1 MGRKIF
7 ASYKYADK
15 NVKELGNKYRVD
27 DPTYPSTFSLLYP
40 IPKVTTVRSYVDKLQ
55 DLLDKNDHINKG
67 EKNGEDL
74 SHLSENTIKEK
85 LKDKIHDSSLTIV
98 FISQNMKDFSK
109 LEKNQW
115 IPWEI
120 SYSLKDIERGGLRS
134 RTNAILAVV
143 IPDICGTYNYFED
156 YNGNVKKYNLFNI
169 LAKNMDNRENWANT
183 NEKSYIKTIKWS
195 SFIGNINYYIEKAIE
210 IKSNI
215 NDYKVVKEI

>member
-1 MGRKIF
+1 MKF
-7 ASYKYADK
+7 
-15 NVKELGNKYRVD
+15 
-27 DPTYPSTFSLLYP
+27 
-40 IPKVTTVRSYVDKLQ
+40 
-55 DLLDKNDHINKG
+55 KG
-67 EKNGEDL
+67 ENGEN
-74 SHLSENTIKEK
+74 LSESTIKEK
-85 LKDKIHDSSLTIV
+85 LKNKIHDSSLTIV
-98 FISQNMKDFSK
+98 FISPNMKNSFES
-109 LEKNQW
+109 EKNQW

-156 YNGNVKKYNLFNI
+156 YSGNVKKYNLFNI

-195 SFIGNINYYIEKAIE
+195 SFIGDINYYIEKAIE

-215 NDYKVVKEI
+215 NYYKVVKEI